1 MIGLISILSRPNAED
16 LTTDVHLD
24 GRPGSLR
31 FKAVLGQSGEDACF
45 TDVGV
50 AKENDFES
58 PAGLTC
64 IAGAVSVVFS
74 RRHRDFKAHISIYLL
89 SRTFEGFLQ

>member
-1 MIGLISILSRPNAED
+1 MIGILSCPNAED

-24 GRPGSLR
+24 GRPGSLWC
-31 FKAVLGQSGEDACF
+31 KAVLRQSGEDACLA
-45 TDVGV
+45 DVGV
-50 AKENDFES
+50 AKKNNFVS
-58 PAGLTC
+58 LAGLSW

-74 RRHRDFKAHISIYLL
+74 RRHRDFKAHIWIYLL